1 MTKKIKANTPKQD
14 LSSKSKVTSSIKAPA
29 AASKAKAAASAVK
42 KGTSNKST
50 RKVRTSV
57 FFRRPKTLVHPKKPS
72 YPRSSVKKVTKM
84 DQFRILKAPVSTES
98 ATRKIETDNTITFM
112 VDMFANKSQI
122 ANAVKQMYEVKAAK
136 VNTMITPIGEKK
148 AFVKLAPEFEAADVA
163 NRIGIFV

>member
-1 MTKKIKANTPKQD
+1 
-14 LSSKSKVTSSIKAPA
+14 
-29 AASKAKAAASAVK
+29 
-42 KGTSNKST
+42 
-50 RKVRTSV
+50 
-57 FFRRPKTLVHPKKPS
+57 
-72 YPRSSVKKVTKM
+72 M

-122 ANAVKQMYEVKAAK
+122 ATAVKQMYEVKAAK

-148 AFVKLAPEFEAADVA
+148 AFVKLSPEFEAADVA